1 MGRAHATIDLFSTE
15 KEIEAMKEIIS
26 PVNREDLINEL
37 KEESFLSYTSKGRN
51 QLYVLD
57 HRQAPNVVREIGRLR
72 EEAFRTA
79 GGGTGKEMDLDQY
92 DLSANHPYQQLIV
105 WDPEDQ
111 EILAGYR
118 LQKCI
123 EGERDEDGRLKSPTS
138 KLFNLSDKMVEQF
151 LPVTIELGRSFV
163 QPKYQRT
170 SPRKGLFA
178 LDNLWDGLAAIM
190 LKNPDLEYMFGKVTM
205 YPHYDRE
212 ARNIILAFMRHYFP
226 DPDQL
231 VRPREALVADELIAP
246 HFELFKDLDYKEGRK
261 ILAAEVKRRG
271 ESIPPLINSYMSL
284 STTMRTFGTA
294 LNPAF
299 GNVEETG
306 ILIRFEDVEPSR
318 KERYIENFKKHS
330 EYRGPLYI
338 PNADP
343 EEV

>member
-1 MGRAHATIDLFSTE
+1 
-15 KEIEAMKEIIS
+15 MKEIIS
-26 PVNREDLINEL
+26 PVNREDIIREL
-37 KEESFLSYTSKGRN
+37 KEDCFLSYTSKGSN

-57 HRQAPNVVREIGRLR
+57 HRQAPNIVREIGRLR

-92 DLSANHPYQQLIV
+92 DLSENHPYQQLIV

-118 LQKCI
+118 LQKCVD
-123 EGERDEDGRLKSPTS
+123 GERDEEGKLKSPTS
-138 KLFNLSDKMVEQF
+138 KLFNLSDKMVTEF

-170 SPRKGLFA
+170 SARKGLFA
-178 LDNLWDGLAAIM
+178 LDNLWDGLATIM

-212 ARNIILAFMRHYFP
+212 ARDIILSFMKHYFP
-226 DPDQL
+226 DPDEL
-231 VRPREALVADELIAP
+231 VRPREALVSESVLIP
-246 HFELFKDLDYKEGRK
+246 HIDLFQGLDYKEGRK
-261 ILAAEVKRRG
+261 VLAAEVKKRG

-294 LNPAF
+294 LNAAF

-330 EYRGPLYI
+330 EFQGPLYI
-338 PNADP
+338 PTANTGAT
-343 EEV
+343 EEI